1 MHQIALRCQDL
12 TIGELSPAPHGEI
25 LLDSASCEGPTF
37 AKCLCAIWTHGVQG
51 LQTIGNQ
58 AGDEFMTST
67 QIEVKDY
74 RYFAGN
80 QWRKAADDQF
90 FEVHE
95 PYSGQLFARVAAGS
109 RADAKAAVDAAA
121 TAFPAWA
128 DSTPATRANLF
139 LKASEIVR
147 RRRTEIAEI
156 LARETGSTISFSTF
170 QMDLVAATLQQV
182 AGWVYLP
189 HGEVLATNQPGTHS
203 IGVRRPLGVCASFT
217 PWNGANIL
225 SWRAVISPVAAGNTV
240 VVKPS
245 EFAPV
250 SAGIMLAEVA
260 EEAGFPAGV
269 INVVTHAPGAAAAI
283 ADEFFDRPEVRVINL
298 IGGVKTARM
307 LSERAGRT
315 LKRTVLELG
324 GFNPM
329 IILDDVDMDYA
340 VRTATFGSFF
350 HQGQICLNTRRIII
364 QRKIADE
371 FLEKFAARTKT
382 LPSGDPQ
389 DPKTIIGPLI
399 TPAAVKLVDDRVKE
413 AVAKGA
419 MLHTGGAFEGQI
431 YQPTILSNVALDTA
445 IANEETFGPV
455 VVVEAVDTPEE
466 AVAAANR
473 TLYGLTSSILA
484 GNTYKAFE
492 LAPKV
497 LAGIV
502 NVNSPTV
509 NDEIHAPMGGVRD
522 SGWGRTGPRSLDDF
536 SDLIWINSHSGQ
548 RLYPF

>member
-1 MHQIALRCQDL
+1 MQ
-12 TIGELSPAPHGEI
+12 
-25 LLDSASCEGPTF
+25 
-37 AKCLCAIWTHGVQG
+37 
-51 LQTIGNQ
+51 
-58 AGDEFMTST
+58 ST
-67 QIEVKDY
+67 QIDVKEY
-74 RYFAGN
+74 SYFAAN
-80 QWRKAADDQF
+80 QWRRAADNQV

-95 PYSGQLFARVAAGS
+95 PYSGKLFARVAAGT
-109 RADAKAAVDAAA
+109 REDGRAAVDAAA
-121 TAFPAWA
+121 KAFPGWA
-128 DSTPATRANLF
+128 ETTPAEKARLF
-139 LKASEIVR
+139 LKAAEIVKR
-147 RRRTEIAEI
+147 RRSEIAEA
-156 LARETGSTISFSTF
+156 LARETGSTISFATF
-170 QMDLVAATLQQV
+170 QQDLVAATLQQV

-189 HGEVLATNQPGTHS
+189 KGEVLETNAPGSHS
-203 IGVRRPLGVCASFT
+203 IGVRRPLGVVASFT
-217 PWNGANIL
+217 PWNGANVL

-269 INVVTHAPGAAAAI
+269 INVVTHAPGAAGSI

-307 LSERAGRT
+307 LAERAGRT

-364 QRKIADE
+364 QRKIYEE
-371 FLEKFAARTKT
+371 FLGKFVARTNT
-382 LPSGDPQ
+382 LPVGDPLN
-389 DPKTIIGPLI
+389 PKTVIGPIITRDAIRLI
-399 TPAAVKLVDDRVKE
+399 ETRVKE
-413 AVAKGA
+413 ALARGAKA
-419 MLHTGGAFEGQI
+419 HTGAKHDGQI
-431 YQPTILSNVALDTA
+431 YYPTILTDVPLDAA
-445 IANEETFGPV
+445 IAEEETFGPV
-455 VVVEAVDTPEE
+455 VVVEVVDTPEE
-466 AVAAANR
+466 AITAANR
-473 TLYGLTSSILA
+473 TMYGLTSSILA
-484 GNTYKAFE
+484 GNTYRAFE
-492 LAPKV
+492 MAPKV

-536 SDLIWINSHSGQ
+536 SDVIWINSHNGQ
-548 RLYPF
+548 RQYPF

>member
-1 MHQIALRCQDL
+1 MSTSEVRTYKYFVDNEWRSAQDN
-12 TIGELSPAPHGEI
+12 A
-25 LLDSASCEGPTF
+25 
-37 AKCLCAIWTHGVQG
+37 V
-51 LQTIGNQ
+51 
-58 AGDEFMTST
+58 
-67 QIEVKDY
+67 
-74 RYFAGN
+74 
-80 QWRKAADDQF
+80 

-95 PYSGQLFARVAAGS
+95 PYSGRIFARVAAGS
-109 RADAKAAVDAAA
+109 RADARIAVDAAA
-121 TAFPAWA
+121 KAFAKWSETPPAEKA
-128 DSTPATRANLF
+128 RLF
-139 LKASEIVR
+139 LKAAEIVR
-147 RRRTEIAEI
+147 RRRSEIAEG
-156 LARETGSTISFSTF
+156 LARETGSTISFATF

-182 AGWVYLP
+182 AGWVFLP
-189 HGEVLATNQPGTHS
+189 KGEVLETNLPGTHS
-203 IGVRRPLGVCASFT
+203 IGLRRPLGVVASFT
-217 PWNGANIL
+217 PWNGANVL

-250 SAGIMLAEVA
+250 SAGILVAEVA
-260 EEAGFPAGV
+260 EEAGFSAEV
-269 INVVTHAPGAAAAI
+269 INVLTHAPGAAGVI
-283 ADEFFDRPEVRVINL
+283 ADEFFERPEVRVINL

-307 LSERAGRT
+307 LAERAGRT

-364 QRKIADE
+364 QRKIYDE
-371 FLEKFAARTKT
+371 FLKKFVARTNT
-382 LPSGDPQ
+382 LPAGDPL
-389 DPKTIIGPLI
+389 DPKTIIGPVI
-399 TPAAVKLVDDRVKE
+399 TSAAVKLIDERVKE
-413 AVAKGA
+413 AVARGA
-419 MLHTGGAFEGQI
+419 KVHAGAKYDGQI
-431 YQPTILSNVALDTA
+431 YYPTILTDVPLDAA

-455 VVVEAVDTPEE
+455 VVVEAVGTPEE
-466 AVAAANR
+466 AVDAANR

-492 LAPKV
+492 MAPKV

-536 SDLIWINSHSGQ
+536 SDVIWINSHTGQ
-548 RLYPF
+548 RQYPF